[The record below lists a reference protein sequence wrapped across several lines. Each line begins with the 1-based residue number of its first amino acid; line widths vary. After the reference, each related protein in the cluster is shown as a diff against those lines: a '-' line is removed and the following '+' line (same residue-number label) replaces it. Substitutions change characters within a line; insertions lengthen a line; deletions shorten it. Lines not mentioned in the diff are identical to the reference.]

1 MPCSEIPKCHLKSP
15 KRATKFEAV
24 ALIVRFGFSSEDVGR
39 KQNRRTVPC
48 RLLDP
53 IAIVIRA
60 YPDRVDRTLDPLIP
74 AKAGIQGSLHEDWV
88 PASAG
93 TNGETDST

>member
-1 MPCSEIPKCHLKSP
+1 MTPKSGKRFSEKVMHKRKARACS
-15 KRATKFEAV
+15 AGV
-24 ALIVRFGFSSEDVGR
+24 
-39 KQNRRTVPC
+39 
-48 RLLDP
+48 DP
-53 IAIVIRA
+53 
-60 YPDRVDRTLDPLIP
+60 TLDPLIP